1 MEKVNDG
8 MNRYLKRISAFVS
21 ITIVL
26 GVAIWLFA
34 KDSALNNFADAFSR
48 FGLKTI
54 VLGTILGAAV
64 HLAGA
69 FRFWILLRDV
79 SDNVSFRSASRIFF
93 ISTLG
98 GLLFFQFFGQ
108 MAARSVLLERR
119 GVAVEDTML
128 LSLVERISAALILFL
143 TGVASLMFLSGES
156 GIGLN
161 FRENELIYLLLTLVI
176 AGYLSYREL
185 LPLLEGVNLRRTAG
199 LVMKLFGKSLGISLL
214 IHALT
219 LITFLL
225 FVSTTGT
232 EAGLL
237 QRAGACLIVMFCASI
252 PINFAGWGMRELS
265 AGFAF
270 QLIGMTAGGGIA
282 VGVAT
287 GLCGLLGVFACG
299 LFPWNRSRETGPE
312 VTPGGHIEGK
322 ILSREVFA
330 FLIGVTIAVLIY
342 LNVHVPVGE
351 GEVNVNLADPVVFVG
366 IVFAL
371 ASGVGLHRSGRLEIC
386 QVAFVSIAV
395 LSLVLLISLAT
406 GYQRIGYTNWAF
418 VSKFSG
424 WFVLMAYLVVGA
436 FVGFQLRDTGFRR
449 GILSVLI
456 WTGVTIS
463 LIFWVA
469 RLLTI
474 VSPDLF
480 GSVPIRMEGFAKNA
494 NAFAFQICIAMSV
507 ALVVWGNQRK
517 HWDSIHLFGLGVLIV
532 GLIDSTSRAAMVVS
546 LCGLFVLIF
555 WRRDWL
561 RNVLCSLGI
570 AVLILLPLRLI
581 EISGTLL
588 ASFLPNQNAFVL
600 HDKVTPYRHVPD
612 VHRWKS
618 ITDGFEMFRE
628 NPILGGGLG
637 LSIHRS
643 AAEGLPVIPHSTPV
657 WILAEMGLVGGIA
670 FALVGFFLV
679 REAIRL
685 SRNDERRFD
694 GTLMLLIIGVLFL
707 FGLVHEILYQRMFW
721 FVLGIAGFS
730 LLIRGGREEHGN
742 A

>member
-1 MEKVNDG
+1 
-8 MNRYLKRISAFVS
+8 MNGYLKKISAFVS

-26 GVAIWLFA
+26 GLAIWLFA

-48 FGLKTI
+48 FGLQSI
-54 VLGTILGAAV
+54 ILGTVLGAAV

-79 SDNVSFRSASRIFF
+79 SDNVSFKSASRIFF

-119 GVAVEDTML
+119 GIPVEDTML

-143 TGVASLMFLSGES
+143 TGVASLMFLSDAS

-161 FRENELIYLLLTLVI
+161 FRENEWIYLLLTLLI
-176 AGYLSYREL
+176 TGYLGYREL
-185 LPLLEGVNLRRTAG
+185 LPLLEGVNLRETAG

-219 LITFLL
+219 LITFLW
-225 FVSTTGT
+225 FVSTTAT

-237 QRAGACLIVMFCASI
+237 QRIGACLIVMFCASI

-270 QLIGMTAGGGIA
+270 QLIGITAGGGIA
-282 VGVAT
+282 VGV
-287 GLCGLLGVFACG
+287 GVGICGLLGVIACG
-299 LFPWNRSRETGPE
+299 LFPWNRKGETGPE
-312 VTPGGHIEGK
+312 VALGGHLEGK

-330 FLIGVTIAVLIY
+330 FLIGVSIAVLIY

-366 IVFAL
+366 FVFAL
-371 ASGVGLHRSGRLEIC
+371 ASGVGLHRSGRLEIRK
-386 QVAFVSIAV
+386 AGFVSIAA
-395 LSLVLLISLAT
+395 LSLVLLISLVT
-406 GYQRIGYTNWAF
+406 GYQRIGYTSWAF

-424 WFVLMAYLVVGA
+424 WFVLMAYLLTGA
-436 FVGFQLRDTGFRR
+436 FVGYQLRDTGFRR

-456 WTGVTIS
+456 WTGVTIT

-474 VSPDLF
+474 VSPDVF

-507 ALVVWGNQRK
+507 ALVVWGSQRK
-517 HWDSIHLFGLGVLIV
+517 HWEAIHLFGLGALIV

-546 LCGLFVLIF
+546 LCGLAFLVF
-555 WRRDWL
+555 WNRDWL
-561 RNVLCSLGI
+561 RNALCGI
-570 AVLILLPLRLI
+570 GVAVLILLPMRLL
-581 EISGTLL
+581 EISGSLL
-588 ASFLPNQNAFVL
+588 ASFFSTQKGFVL
-600 HDKVTPYRHVPD
+600 HDKVTSYRHTPD
-612 VHRWKS
+612 LHRWKS
-618 ITDGFEMFRE
+618 ITDGLEMFRE

-657 WILAEMGLVGGIA
+657 WILAEMGVVGGIV
-670 FALVGFFLV
+670 FALVGFFLI

-685 SRNDERRFD
+685 SRDEDRCFD
-694 GTLMLLIIGVLFL
+694 GNLMILIIGVLFL
-707 FGLVHEILYQRMFW
+707 FGLVHEMLYQRMFW
-721 FVLGIAGFS
+721 FVLGLAGFT
-730 LLIRGGREEHGN
+730 LFIKGRPEDKE
-742 A
+742 AA